1 MSQNNA
7 GGVAG
12 VGEHDC
18 AGVFVDKSLELF
30 AESIAITA
38 FGGGGQGANGAACTL
53 DECVVVGVE
62 GFRYDNLA
70 AVVKNAEHQH
80 LQRFAAAGGDKD
92 IALFIVNAEFIVIV
106 LNGFD
111 KHGQT
116 GGRSVFKDGKLKI
129 ANRFEICGRGCD
141 IGLTDIQM
149 INLFA
154 VIGCCNGKR
163 MEFTHGGKVA
173 CQSLLRDFHGRSLRK
188 SFFEEEKA
196 VKQQKR
202 LLRCRS
208 AEGVSSYDV
217 IVAFFSG
224 LCNNVC
230 AEKRYI

>member
-1 MSQNNA
+1 MRA
-7 GGVAG
+7 G
-12 VGEHDC
+12 
-18 AGVFVDKSLELF
+18 L
-30 AESIAITA
+30 
-38 FGGGGQGANGAACTL
+38 
-53 DECVVVGVE
+53 
-62 GFRYDNLA
+62 R
-70 AVVKNAEHQH
+70 
-80 LQRFAAAGGDKD
+80 
-92 IALFIVNAEFIVIV
+92 
-106 LNGFD
+106 
-111 KHGQT
+111 
-116 GGRSVFKDGKLKI
+116 
-129 ANRFEICGRGCD
+129 

-196 VKQQKR
+196 DKTAESLFAPPSGRR
-202 LLRCRS
+202 L
-208 AEGVSSYDV
+208 SSYGV

>member
-1 MSQNNA
+1 M
-7 GGVAG
+7 GLPG

-53 DECVVVGVE
+53 DEGVVVGVE
-62 GFRYDNLA
+62 GFGDDNLA

-92 IALFIVNAEFIVIV
+92 IALFIVNAEFIIIV

-116 GGRSVFKDGKLKI
+116 GGRSVFKNGKLKI

-163 MEFTHGGKVA
+163 WNLRMGERLHAKAFCEIFMEEASEKV
-173 CQSLLRDFHGRSLRK
+173 FLRK
-188 SFFEEEKA
+188 K
-196 VKQQKR
+196 KR
-202 LLRCRS
+202 
-208 AEGVSSYDV
+208 
-217 IVAFFSG
+217 
-224 LCNNVC
+224 
-230 AEKRYI
+230 